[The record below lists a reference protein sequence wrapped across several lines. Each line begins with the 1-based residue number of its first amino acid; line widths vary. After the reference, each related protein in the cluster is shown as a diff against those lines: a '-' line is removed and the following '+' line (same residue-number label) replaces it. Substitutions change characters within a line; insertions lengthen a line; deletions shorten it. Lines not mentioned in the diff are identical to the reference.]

1 VAIQSNTETAGS
13 EWRFRRSGHIS
24 GLDNSN
30 RDVLRPGGGT
40 RYSQVGAAV
49 HGGRNT
55 YVTYARRPLRTT
67 EHPQMSAS
75 RCATSAT
82 PFDVRSPILA
92 VSGIDHTGGRTA
104 GDQFPRRPRIPSR
117 KIRGARERRLCEC
130 TTTCRRSASR
140 GPAQA
145 NVTHGSLVAP
155 ERPQGDRREIAGRS
169 PGDRRAWSR
178 PRGRRSAEEDGEP
191 WARGCR
197 DTGDR
202 CDKARP
208 AATDEGPDRPRGG
221 SGAVARERL
230 GNLRPLTDP

>member
-1 VAIQSNTETAGS
+1 VAIQGNTETAGS

-55 YVTYARRPLRTT
+55 YVTYARRPLRAT

-155 ERPQGDRREIAGRS
+155 ERPPGDRREIAGG
-169 PGDRRAWSR
+169 PQGDRRETAG
-178 PRGRRSAEEDGEP
+178 RGRDRAAGGLPRRSASPGREAAGTP
-191 WARGCR
+191 V
-197 DTGDR
+197 TGVTR
-202 CDKARP
+202 HVPRRP
-208 AATDEGPDRPRGG
+208 MRVRI
-221 SGAVARERL
+221 AREAGRVRWR
-230 GNLRPLTDP
+230 GNGSVT